1 MAPQPSKFVRHF
13 EMRASAQARVP
24 AILLNRDFPAPTC
37 YGMLAAGGNP
47 AALTLS
53 WIGPMRV
60 LVIEDHQRL
69 ARLIVEGLAGFGIGA
84 DTFPTAEDGLAATR
98 SIGYDALVLDL
109 GLPDRDGLDVIQE
122 LRAKSLRTPILIL
135 TARGGVDERVEGL
148 DRGADD
154 YLSKPFA
161 MKELAARLRALLR
174 RPGGPLGTT
183 IDIANLSFDT
193 AARQVKVDGRVVA
206 ISRRELDALEILVRR
221 ADQVVP
227 KRVLE
232 DTIYGLSNEV
242 TANTIEAL
250 VSRLRRRLDAMH
262 AGVSIHTLRGI
273 GYLLKE

>member
-1 MAPQPSKFVRHF
+1 
-13 EMRASAQARVP
+13 
-24 AILLNRDFPAPTC
+24 
-37 YGMLAAGGNP
+37 
-47 AALTLS
+47 
-53 WIGPMRV
+53 MRV
-60 LVIEDHQRL
+60 LIIEDHQRL
-69 ARLIVEGLAGFGIGA
+69 AKLIVEGLASFGIGA

-98 SIGYDALVLDL
+98 SIAYDALVLDL
-109 GLPDRDGLDVIQE
+109 GLPDRDGLDIIQE
-122 LRAKSLRTPILIL
+122 LRAKAIRTPILIL
-135 TARGGVDERVEGL
+135 TARGGIDERVEGL

-183 IDIANLSFDT
+183 IDIANMSFDT
-193 AARQVKVDGRVVA
+193 AARQVKVDGQVVA

-227 KRVLE
+227 KRLLE
-232 DTIYGLSNEV
+232 DTIYGLRNEV
-242 TANTIEAL
+242 TSNTIEAL
-250 VSRLRRRLDAMH
+250 VSRLRRRLEAMH

>member
-1 MAPQPSKFVRHF
+1 
-13 EMRASAQARVP
+13 
-24 AILLNRDFPAPTC
+24 
-37 YGMLAAGGNP
+37 
-47 AALTLS
+47 
-53 WIGPMRV
+53 MRV

-84 DTFPTAEDGLAATR
+84 DTFSTAEDGLAATR
-98 SIGYDALVLDL
+98 SIAYDALVLDL

-122 LRAKSLRTPILIL
+122 LRANAMRTTPILIL
-135 TARGGVDERVEGL
+135 TARGGIDDRVEGL

-154 YLSKPFA
+154 YLPKPFA
-161 MKELAARLRALLR
+161 MRELAARLRALLR
-174 RPGGPLGTT
+174 RPGGPLGAT
-183 IDIANLSFDT
+183 IDIANMSVDT

-227 KRVLE
+227 KRLLE
-232 DTIYGLSNEV
+232 DTIYGLSNDV

-250 VSRLRRRLDAMH
+250 VSRLRRRLETMH

-273 GYLLKE
+273 GYLLKEQLHVAR